1 MKPDNLDGFSK
12 REGLARRRADQLL
25 ASENSRDARTKFA
38 MRVIWFILAAACAAL
53 ACVLFTIL
61 LK

>member
-1 MKPDNLDGFSK
+1 MVMALRSK
-12 REGLARRRADQLL
+12 MGRRQSDQLL
-25 ASENSRDARTKFA
+25 ESVNSENARTQFA
-38 MRVIWFILAAACAAL
+38 MRLIWFILGAACAAL